1 MQQPISN
8 ENDARRLAR
17 AIASDI
23 ALYNQ
28 EKVKQGIENDNF
40 YEVMKD
46 EMDEGRILFISRL
59 SPDSRDNQ
67 DMLRVYDRAIAD
79 VIIKLTGQKIKS
91 KIW

>member
-1 MQQPISN
+1 MPLIG
-8 ENDARRLAR
+8 NDVEAKRLAR
-17 AIASDI
+17 AIASDL

-46 EMDEGRILFISRL
+46 EIGEGKELFLSRL
-59 SPDSRDNQ
+59 TPEFKQNKSALQ
-67 DMLRVYDRAIAD
+67 LYERAIAD
-79 VIIKLTGQKIKS
+79 VIIKLAGQRIKS

>member
-28 EKVKQGIENDNF
+28 DKVKQGIENDNF

-46 EMDEGRILFISRL
+46 EIDEGRILFISRL
-59 SPDSRDNQ
+59 STDSRDNQ

>member
-1 MQQPISN
+1 MPLIGN
-8 ENDARRLAR
+8 EVEAKRLAR
-17 AIASDI
+17 AIASDL

-46 EMDEGRILFISRL
+46 EIGEGKELFLSRL
-59 SPDSRDNQ
+59 SPEFKQNKSIVQ
-67 DMLRVYDRAIAD
+67 LYERAIAD
-79 VIIKLTGQKIKS
+79 VIIKLAGQRIKS

>member
-1 MQQPISN
+1 MPLIGN
-8 ENDARRLAR
+8 EVEAKRLAR
-17 AIASDI
+17 AIASDL

-46 EMDEGRILFISRL
+46 EIGEGKELFLSRL
-59 SPDSRDNQ
+59 SPEFKQNKSVVQ
-67 DMLRVYDRAIAD
+67 LYERAIAD
-79 VIIKLTGQKIKS
+79 VIIKLAGQRIKS